1 MLFKFDLFP
10 ADSKNGNARFYF
22 HILHK
27 INDIG
32 MYMFDFTNIYSLCQQ
47 TICFAMYK
55 YFLSKTFAFIQYHEN
70 VTPEWLF
77 WLDRR

>member
-1 MLFKFDLFP
+1 
-10 ADSKNGNARFYF
+10 
-22 HILHK
+22 
-27 INDIG
+27 